1 MATAGGPDI
10 ERDGLVF
17 GYDTGYGVFDNS
29 GTYRFNF
36 GEPATNSQDYD
47 KTVMT
52 QTGFDAWGCYDGNNS
67 SPSYHYWGNAQSKTL
82 VNIKGPDNKYVNAML
97 YHNFT
102 GGFHGP
108 THWSGVASSLLTIGS
123 KITVQG
129 WVKAA
134 DTASVGKTVTPYL
147 YYSKVG
153 GAYSSG
159 TNYTLTAEWQLVS
172 HSYTVPEGSTGNG
185 IMYFFTSGG
194 TDIKMY
200 LTKTGIVGN
209 KTHAVQ
215 WLPGGTT
222 RSSSGSLIDLT
233 RTTTIDVS
241 NVSFDSTGQPTFDG
255 TDDYIE
261 VADNNSLD
269 LTTNMTFEFVV
280 KANSSQSNSYP
291 RLIDKSNYLIH
302 ITQTSPFTIAFNV
315 TISGG
320 TLRQTAIGS
329 AFTANN
335 YSHIVCTYDGQFGK
349 IYTNGSLVKTSDFSS
364 VAGASTNSTS
374 LKFGGN
380 GTSDRV
386 LNGEIPIAK
395 VYSRALSADEVQQN
409 YNAYKNRFNL

>member
-1 MATAGGPDI
+1 MSTTGGPNI

-17 GYDTGYGVFDNS
+17 GYNTGYGINTNNIS
-29 GTYRFNF
+29 SRFYP
-36 GEPATNSQDYD
+36 GMPTTNI
-47 KTVMT
+47 V
-52 QTGFDAWGCYDGNNS
+52 
-67 SPSYHYWGNAQSKTL
+67 P
-82 VNIKGPDNKYVNAML
+82 I
-97 YHNFT
+97 
-102 GGFHGP
+102 
-108 THWSGVASSLLTIGS
+108 SLSDPL
-123 KITVQG
+123 
-129 WVKAA
+129 WFNE
-134 DTASVGKTVTPYL
+134 
-147 YYSKVG
+147 
-153 GAYSSG
+153 YSSG
-159 TNYTLTAEWQLVS
+159 RILQSETLFGQPAYEFKSNDGQIWVSPFAFNSYDRSTNDLTLSVYAKNIGGSAVSMNTYFGGDYSTDSLGASNTKSLPPDNTWRRYSWTRFSAAMVANYLEFRTANTSVVISCPQLEIGRIVS
-172 HSYTVPEGSTGNG
+172 PLSNG
-185 IMYFFTSGG
+185 
-194 TDIKMY
+194 
-200 LTKTGIVGN
+200 
-209 KTHAVQ
+209 
-215 WLPGGTT
+215 T
-222 RSSSGSLIDLT
+222 RSSTQSLIDLT
-233 RTTTIDVS
+233 KTSTIDVS

-395 VYSRALSADEVQQN
+395 VYSRALSADEIQQN

>member
-1 MATAGGPDI
+1 MATAGGPNI

-17 GYDTGYGVFDNS
+17 GMDTSYGINTNNISSRFYPGKPTTNYGPSSFGNWGTEASAERIATGNLYKGQPTYNCRTVVGESWRGIDTTVS
-29 GTYRFNF
+29 GLRT
-36 GEPATNSQDYD
+36 
-47 KTVMT
+47 
-52 QTGFDAWGCYDGNNS
+52 
-67 SPSYHYWGNAQSKTL
+67 
-82 VNIKGPDNKYVNAML
+82 
-97 YHNFT
+97 
-102 GGFHGP
+102 
-108 THWSGVASSLLTIGS
+108 
-123 KITVQG
+123 
-129 WVKAA
+129 
-134 DTASVGKTVTPYL
+134 TAG
-147 YYSKVG
+147 
-153 GAYSSG
+153 SSG
-159 TNYTLTAEWQLVS
+159 TVTMSCMVRNNNSTAYS
-172 HSYTVPEGSTGNG
+172 MYAYIGHDFGSTRTIAANSDWQR
-185 IMYFFTSGG
+185 IQWTVNQSSMVNDYVEFRPYTNNANV
-194 TDIKMY
+194 Y
-200 LTKTGIVGN
+200 LEMTMPQVEVNTTIA
-209 KTHAVQ
+209 TPWTAS
-215 WLPGGTT
+215 T
-222 RSSSGSLIDLT
+222 RSSTQSLIDLT
-233 RTTTIDVS
+233 RTSTIDVS

-395 VYSRALSADEVQQN
+395 VYSRALSADEIQQN